1 MLVYCVLGNGFR
13 QSAVGCAAPSSGW
26 WEDLSLA
33 RCARA
38 ATLPTDLPADRAYVY
53 IRVNLVSPPA
63 HHVLGALLLL
73 QCVQSLLREFVIVPY
88 MTNDR
93 EQ

>member
-13 QSAVGCAAPSSGW
+13 RSVVGCAAPSSGW

-33 RCARA
+33 RCARV
-38 ATLPTDLPADRAYVY
+38 ATLPTSPLPADRAYVY
-53 IRVNLVSPPA
+53 IRANLVSPPA
-63 HHVLGALLLL
+63 HHVLGALLL